1 MKILQLTNKPPYPD
15 KDGGAIATLNL
26 TRGLARNGHEV
37 TVLFM
42 NTLKHQVKTIDIPPE
57 VLSLADFRDVF
68 VPAPISAPAA
78 LANLL
83 FSYQPYNAVRFISK
97 KFSES
102 LKNLLQEKPFD
113 IIQLEGLYL
122 CPYIPLIRKYSKAL
136 IAYRAHN
143 VEHEIWERTIALS
156 GGYKKYYIRN
166 LAARIRKFELSWLN
180 HYDLLVPIT
189 ERDGNILNHLGNRK
203 PVHVSP
209 TGIDAASLRS
219 GRASLEFPSL
229 FHLGSLEWSPNQ
241 EGLLWF
247 LQHCW
252 PKIRERFPG
261 LKFYIAG
268 RKAPRWLI
276 NKFNLPGVV
285 FEGEVPDAY
294 AFMDSR
300 AIMIVPLLS
309 GSGMRIKIIEGMA
322 MGKAIVS
329 TAIGAEGIGTTHGK
343 NILIADTPE
352 DFTGAICRL
361 VADRELF
368 NSLGRA
374 SILFIHENFDN
385 LAIAGK
391 LAGFYQN
398 SLT

>member
-42 NTLKHQVKTIDIPPE
+42 YTLKHAVKIGEIPPE
-57 VLSLADFRDVF
+57 VRNLADFRDVF
-68 VPAPISAPAA
+68 VPAAISAPAA

-83 FSYQPYNAVRFISK
+83 FSGQPYNAVRFISGDYSEALK
-97 KFSES
+97 K
-102 LKNLLQEKPFD
+102 LLLEKKFD

-122 CPYIPLIRKYSKAL
+122 CPYIPLIRKYSEAL

-143 VEHEIWERTIALS
+143 VEHEIWERTMALTA
-156 GGYKKYYIRN
+156 GFKKFYIRN
-166 LAARIRKFELSWLN
+166 LAARIRKFELKWLN

-189 ERDGNILNHLGNRK
+189 ERDGNILNRLGNLK

-209 TGIDAASLRS
+209 TGINKETMKS
-219 GRASLEFPSL
+219 GRTTIEFPSL
-229 FHLGSLEWSPNQ
+229 FHLGSLEWAPNQ

-247 LQHCW
+247 LHQCW
-252 PKIRERFPG
+252 PKIRERFPD

-268 RKAPRWLI
+268 RNAPGWLI
-276 NKFNLPGVV
+276 ARFNLPGVV
-285 FEGEVPDAY
+285 FEGEVADAY
-294 AFMDSR
+294 TFMDSR
-300 AIMIVPLLS
+300 AIMAVPLLS

-329 TAIGAEGIGTTHGK
+329 TSTGAEGIGTTHNK
-343 NILIADTPE
+343 NIMIADTPE
-352 DFTGAICRL
+352 EFTDAICRL
-361 VADRELF
+361 VTGRELF
-368 NSLGRA
+368 NSLSRE

-391 LAGFYQN
+391 LAGFYKN